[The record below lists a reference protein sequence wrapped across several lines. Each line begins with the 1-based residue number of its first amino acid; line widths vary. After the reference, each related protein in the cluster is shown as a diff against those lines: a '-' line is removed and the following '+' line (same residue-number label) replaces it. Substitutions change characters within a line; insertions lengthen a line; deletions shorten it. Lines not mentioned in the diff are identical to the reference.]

1 MTEKI
6 GELTGE
12 QMLSG
17 VFLDLPHRQPP
28 IFKNAKN
35 VLFSDRSV
43 QPIPG
48 QYILTAGTEGLPI
61 RGLLSIREG
70 STPILFYGDDSKLYR
85 YTISGGTTEVG
96 IGYSNGGNAWS
107 LQRWGTWVLATNGV
121 DAPQIFKGASFDA
134 LTGISPTFATGKI
147 FLAYKNY
154 VLVFNTDVNDSRVAW
169 CTADD
174 PENWV
179 GALNNTSRLLD
190 IRDTTSGF
198 TAALIANER
207 IFNFT
212 LKSMHVMGFVGPPSF
227 FSHNKVTDD
236 IGAFGPNSVTEVA
249 GNLFGIGP
257 NGVWKSDGSGYTY
270 VDEGAVHDE
279 IFNNLNLD
287 YAYKC
292 VAWHDVFT
300 KQVVFWIPGVDHTEN
315 SYGMAFNYKEGNW
328 APRGDARSAA
338 LESGDFSWG
347 LLGDPSG
354 NIYAQSLIDS
364 PVSAQDPD
372 LRISGEGFFTLGFGQ
387 SGFGNGGFGGMLELT
402 E

>member
-6 GELTGE
+6 GELTGD

-17 VFLDLPHRQPP
+17 VYPDLPHRQPP

-35 VLFSDRSV
+35 VLFSDKSV

-48 QYILTAGTEGLPI
+48 QYILTAGHEGLPI
-61 RGLLSIREG
+61 RGLLSIREANI
-70 STPILFYGDDSKLYR
+70 PILFYGDDSKLYR
-85 YTISGGTTEVG
+85 YTITGGTTEVG
-96 IGYSNGGNAWS
+96 TGYSNNGNAWS
-107 LQRWGTWVLATNGV
+107 LQRWGTWVLATNNV
-121 DAPQIFKGASFDA
+121 DAPQIFKGSSFAA
-134 LTGISPTFATGKI
+134 LTGISPTFATARI

-154 VLVFNTDVNDSRVAW
+154 LLAFNTDVNDSRVAW

-179 GALNNTSRLLD
+179 AALNNTSRLLD

-198 TAALIANER
+198 TAAVIANER

-212 LKSMHVMGFVGPPSF
+212 LKSMHVMGFIGPPSF

-236 IGAFGPNSVTEVA
+236 IGAFGPAAVTEVA

-270 VDEGAVHDE
+270 VDEGAVHDR
-279 IFNNLNLD
+279 IFNDINLD
-287 YAYKC
+287 YAHKC

-300 KQVVFWIPGVDHTEN
+300 KQVVFWIPGAGQTEN

-328 APRGDARSAA
+328 APRGDGRSAA
-338 LESGDFSWG
+338 LESGDFEWG
-347 LLGDPSG
+347 ILGDTSG

-372 LRISGEGFFTLGFGQ
+372 LHVTGQGYFQLGFGN
-387 SGFGNGGFGGMLELT
+387 SGFGNGGFGGTLELT